1 MSMERLTKATDDLTF
16 LCDHLRRETKFDAQR
31 VKDIHDRLAA
41 YEDIGLEPEYLTEL
55 VKICRNNQT
64 TDLQE
69 TLKEI
74 KSLGNLDRL
83 RELAEADKDG
93 RCVVLPCKVG
103 QTIYKANKAS
113 RKVNPWVVNA
123 IYFSSKTEL
132 IIEAGRGANHFTLGM
147 FGRTV
152 FLTRSEAEAALAN
165 NQQTNKQTISKLVS
179 TKLNEEKK

>member
-113 RKVNPWVVNA
+113 RKGEYEIAQLMEKA
-123 IYFSSKTEL
+123 IG
-132 IIEAGRGANHFTLGM
+132 EA
-147 FGRTV
+147 
-152 FLTRSEAEAALAN
+152 
-165 NQQTNKQTISKLVS
+165 
-179 TKLNEEKK
+179 

>member
-113 RKVNPWVVNA
+113 REGEYEIAQLMEKA
-123 IYFSSKTEL
+123 I
-132 IIEAGRGANHFTLGM
+132 G
-147 FGRTV
+147 
-152 FLTRSEAEAALAN
+152 
-165 NQQTNKQTISKLVS
+165 
-179 TKLNEEKK
+179 EE